1 MKNFNLDDLNE
12 LSPQAGDKV
21 RCLLDGV
28 RNWSSLLDAEKRIK
42 ELLSKIRVKA
52 EEVFINKGMAEGLHL
67 NEALKQARRSCKH
80 LGRFHN
86 E

>member
-1 MKNFNLDDLNE
+1 MKHYNLDDLNE
-12 LSPQAGDKV
+12 LSPQAGDKL
-21 RCLLDGV
+21 RFLLDGV
-28 RNWSSLLDAEKRIK
+28 RNWSSLLDAEKKIK

-52 EEVFINKGMAEGLHL
+52 EEVFINKGMAEGLRL